1 MAFVNGYVI
10 IPHDTYLAWKTAV
23 NGNGYNADGYY
34 GCQCW
39 DLTAEF
45 WYNVGFP
52 QGYPHTGPNHY
63 AEECWDVSRYANASY
78 NGTTYFDLITSIND
92 VKQGDVIVWNGTTAY
107 PTGHIAFAD
116 EDYDRS
122 GYIAVLGQNQG
133 TGGTPPPVFHRDG
146 GSTANVKRLSVSNFA
161 GAFRYRD
168 WQHTPPTPTPTVRS
182 IPKQKRF
189 PWVLYANKL
198 RNKY

>member
-1 MAFVNGYVI
+1 MAIINGYVG
-10 IPHDTYLAWKTAV
+10 IPHDSYLAWKTAT

-107 PTGHIAFAD
+107 PTGHIGFAD
-116 EDYDRS
+116 EDYDGS
-122 GYIAVLGQNQG
+122 GYMAVLGQNQG
-133 TGGTPPPVFHRDG
+133 TGGTPPPVFPQDG

-168 WQHTPPTPTPTVRS
+168 WQHTPPTPTVQAK
-182 IPKQKRF
+182 PKVKRF

>member
-1 MAFVNGYVI
+1 MTIINGYVT

-116 EDYDRS
+116 EDYDGS

-133 TGGTPPPVFHRDG
+133 TGGTPPPVFPQDG

-161 GAFRYRD
+161 GAFRYVD
-168 WQHTPPTPTPTVRS
+168 WQHTPPTPAPTVRS
-182 IPKQKRF
+182 MPKQKRF